1 MLTDF
6 GKPVCLKRNVI
17 SFTVGDFPGEVTLIE
32 EWTHFEVHVKTDSE
46 CEKTLWHLVYRAV
59 FHGLEI
65 AAKTHHHSDSDN
77 VPQPAIVCP
86 KHCNYHNIPTPS
98 TLHPATI
105 DNKGKWVCTQSS
117 RYFGQVTTGIIPWLH
132 TLQFEPTTTRLK
144 PLFTATPVNLSD
156 LICFKTTSGRINI
169 LEQIGTHYWQLGV
182 LLLEDAAETVTKAI
196 VTKHNHDADAINWE
210 ILQKWIQGKGKQ
222 PVQWTTLVEVLN
234 DIKLSELANYYVFL
248 HL

>member
-1 MLTDF
+1 MERWCESKTGALLINFPDNGPQNGLFCSTVSFLLFSDNTFPCPWAVLTDF

-132 TLQFEPTTTRLK
+132 TLQFEPTTTQLK
-144 PLFTATPVNLSD
+144 PLFTAT
-156 LICFKTTSGRINI
+156 CTS
-169 LEQIGTHYWQLGV
+169 
-182 LLLEDAAETVTKAI
+182 
-196 VTKHNHDADAINWE
+196 
-210 ILQKWIQGKGKQ
+210 
-222 PVQWTTLVEVLN
+222 
-234 DIKLSELANYYVFL
+234 
-248 HL
+248 